1 MLVHWYIGSGG
12 LIWSF
17 NCKPFHGRLRHT
29 AAQEKMV
36 HWYIGP
42 AAMYQVKQAQCTNC
56 QKPFEWIS
64 SRTDNA
70 GGRQGLEVGTL
81 VHWASSGAKVGIL
94 VHWSCTNFRPCTNP
108 IWYMFMYGYR
118 INIPVS
124 TPPLRKLAV
133 AGMPVTGLPHPP

>member
-81 VHWASSGAKVGIL
+81 VHWASSGTKVGRSIITL
-94 VHWSCTNFRPCTNP
+94 GSSRLNGFS
-108 IWYMFMYGYR
+108 FE
-118 INIPVS
+118 
-124 TPPLRKLAV
+124 RKMLA
-133 AGMPVTGLPHPP
+133 GFKL

>member
-64 SRTDNA
+64 SRMENA

-118 INIPVS
+118 INIPD
-124 TPPLRKLAV
+124 
-133 AGMPVTGLPHPP
+133 